1 MYFLLIMVV
10 FFLAYG
16 IPQQAILYPNEGPSW
31 SMASRIFFMPYFQA
45 HGELFLDAPHKSKYF
60 VLIIAEYQVMATISW
75 TCIRK

>member
-16 IPQQAILYPNEGPSW
+16 IPQQAILYPNEAPSW

-60 VLIIAEYQVMATISW
+60 ALIIAEYQVMATISW

>member
-31 SMASRIFFMPYFQA
+31 FMPYFQA
-45 HGELFLDAPHKSKYF
+45 HGELFLDALHKSKYF
-60 VLIIAEYQVMATISW
+60 VLIIAEYQVMATIS
-75 TCIRK
+75 